1 MGKLLTG
8 QDGLGPV
15 KALKSLETLQQGW
28 GCDRS
33 QAALAAPK
41 EPTESVECLLAQA
54 RGGTT
59 MPTLQACRLQ
69 QFIGGQVSS
78 LVLKGLVCAAEN
90 SKPIPLLPAGPLPA
104 RTSGSCSSA
113 PQPSAGSQRLPNA
126 SSHHTRRLKPP
137 RPGAGEAPDNSNL
150 ADPAPQRD
158 GRASGPLVLQ

>member
-59 MPTLQACRLQ
+59 MPTPQACRLQ
-69 QFIGGQVSS
+69 QFIEDWSALRKTPNPSRSCQRGHCQLAPQVPA
-78 LVLKGLVCAAEN
+78 L
-90 SKPIPLLPAGPLPA
+90 LLPNQAQDH
-104 RTSGSCSSA
+104 SGS
-113 PQPSAGSQRLPNA
+113 Q
-126 SSHHTRRLKPP
+126 TPP
-137 RPGAGEAPDNSNL
+137 LTTQGG
-150 ADPAPQRD
+150 
-158 GRASGPLVLQ
+158 